1 MHTCAA
7 CVRVCRFWNFFNAMP
22 FGGHS
27 DPTEAQIRWQIFTS
41 LAYGA
46 KGVLYFC
53 YFSPAGHGMFARG
66 GGVIYPRG
74 PMETL
79 DVMFKQGS
87 HYLGECYLLAA
98 PSPCRSL
105 HVHSYSYIK

>member
-1 MHTCAA
+1 
-7 CVRVCRFWNFFNAMP
+7 MP

-27 DPTEAQIRWQIFTS
+27 DQTDAQIRWQIFTS

-53 YFSPAGHGMFARG
+53 YWSPAGPGMFDRG

-74 PMETL
+74 PMGSR
-79 DVMFKQGS
+79 DVLFKKGA
-87 HYLGECYLLAA
+87 HYEGAPLTFPYIVQYVNGFPTVDLEC
-98 PSPCRSL
+98 
-105 HVHSYSYIK
+105 

>member
-1 MHTCAA
+1 M
-7 CVRVCRFWNFFNAMP
+7 RRFWNFFNAMP

-27 DPTEAQIRWQIFTS
+27 DPSEAQIRWQIFTS

-53 YFSPAGHGMFARG
+53 YFSPAGHGTFARG

-79 DVMFKQGS
+79 DVMFKRGS
-87 HYLGECYLLAA
+87 HYLGECYSHRIAQ
-98 PSPCRSL
+98 SL
-105 HVHSYSYIK
+105 Q

>member
-1 MHTCAA
+1 
-7 CVRVCRFWNFFNAMP
+7 MP

-87 HYLGECYLLAA
+87 HYLGEYYSRR
-98 PSPCRSL
+98 P
-105 HVHSYSYIK
+105 VHAGARLYIHTSMSYSNLSPADF